1 MAEVS
6 FRTLSFVIAAA
17 LLCKAA
23 LALAIPRRF
32 YAVRERQYAS
42 ESLPPKLLLAPVVV
56 VALTLTAWYATILH
70 YQPWG
75 WIVTGLL
82 TALSCL
88 AVDHLFRWQSHLCW
102 VSLDGILWPWPER
115 EVRLTR
121 RSTRA
126 ADLADSESTFYLE
139 LQRHRPLDHLRWKAS
154 YSCRIGLAS
163 NLASAASLGR
173 RLPIHHVDITVAS
186 ERKRPQV

>member
-56 VALTLTAWYATILH
+56 VALTLTAWYATIFH

-75 WIVTGLL
+75 CIVTGLL

-88 AVDHLFRWQSHLCW
+88 AVDHVFRWQSHRKRMLKAVRSPMVGW
-102 VSLDGILWPWPER
+102 LDCLLLVVG
-115 EVRLTR
+115 VG
-121 RSTRA
+121 
-126 ADLADSESTFYLE
+126 FV
-139 LQRHRPLDHLRWKAS
+139 
-154 YSCRIGLAS
+154 GLA
-163 NLASAASLGR
+163 LM
-173 RLPIHHVDITVAS
+173 VY
-186 ERKRPQV
+186 